1 MKKVFL
7 LVLMTAGSVFGQQ
20 LVKADQGAPGNQGPW
35 PVKVVGPINV
45 IVGGSDG
52 GATAV
57 VGVDGGPV
65 PVSQASF
72 PWKVSGADGG
82 PVQVSGSV
90 TVVGPDGGAVQV
102 SVSGPVVVQGAD
114 GGPVQVSGSVTV
126 LGADGGSVAV
136 TSTQA
141 TCNSP
146 THTTTSV
153 GTSAVNCPGAQL
165 AGRYSIVICNSLE
178 NPGAGSRVIKV
189 RIDGVNPVIGAG
201 NPGDVLGVGDCIPY
215 FITSAIVPRC
225 IASLANTQATG
236 LECK

>member
-1 MKKVFL
+1 MNREKKFWVRFSIALML
-7 LVLMTAGSVFGQQ
+7 LGAASWAGQVMTV
-20 LVKADQGAPGNQGPW
+20 DQGMPGNQGPW

-72 PWKVSGADGG
+72 PWKVS
-82 PVQVSGSV
+82 
-90 TVVGPDGGAVQV
+90 
-102 SVSGPVVVQGAD
+102 GAD

-178 NPGAGSRVIKV
+178 NPGSGARIIKV